1 MINKFL
7 PIFLLCV
14 FLSFNEGYALDSIS
28 STNLSGRRT
37 AFLLTEDSGLYS
49 RPQEP
54 IDYQISFL
62 SPEKQIINDIE
73 QYRLPY
79 HNSSIFILLAIL
91 LGLITYVKIA
101 FENELFEWIQSTISR
116 KFPKQISGVKSG
128 EMSVLSFA
136 LHVNFILGVSL
147 YVRFILTHNVYNTSN
162 VADPSLLSFF
172 FLFTLFYL
180 IKLVAIEFV
189 GIIFELK
196 ELCSEYAYHLTTMS
210 KTLGLALIPVLFI
223 LYTSP
228 KNINGFIFISSIA
241 IILFLLTLF
250 LWRGLST
257 GTKLLYSSAYHFFI
271 YVCSMEISMMFLFF
285 KLFTKTII

>member
-128 EMSVLSFA
+128 EIFFA
-136 LHVNFILGVSL
+136 
-147 YVRFILTHNVYNTSN
+147 
-162 VADPSLLSFF
+162 FF
-172 FLFTLFYL
+172 FLCF
-180 IKLVAIEFV
+180 
-189 GIIFELK
+189 G
-196 ELCSEYAYHLTTMS
+196 
-210 KTLGLALIPVLFI
+210 
-223 LYTSP
+223 
-228 KNINGFIFISSIA
+228 
-241 IILFLLTLF
+241 
-250 LWRGLST
+250 
-257 GTKLLYSSAYHFFI
+257 
-271 YVCSMEISMMFLFF
+271 
-285 KLFTKTII
+285 